1 MAYKFV
7 NADQLDA
14 DMAAVANAIRSKG
27 GTSDKL
33 AFPNGMI
40 SAISNISTGVELD
53 FEIVAYASEE
63 ALLAAVPAEN
73 TIGVITTTDIS
84 GWAMGDYPDPS
95 WEMPEGFLYINIKA
109 SSYNSSDLDF
119 GLLKKGNEIC
129 IAPISAKQYVSGTYV
144 DVTCKSYQNGAWED
158 WWNGEIYDS
167 GVFYIGHS
175 NSVSNGTVTYE
186 AEHILFATTASSV
199 AEVYE
204 MFGPFD
210 LARFNNISAIFTNAT
225 SNINATA
232 CIFVSPNTGA
242 NRSSATAIIET
253 DMAKDT
259 RNLEVSLDVSSILD
273 TCYVYVGTNTVGS
286 KWTNARNVYVTH
298 IEAEV

>member
-1 MAYKFV
+1 MGWGTGNIGGGSGGLNFKVVSYV
-7 NADQLDA
+7 SEEDL
-14 DMAAVANAIRSKG
+14 MAATPK
-27 GTSDKL
+27 
-33 AFPNGMI
+33 
-40 SAISNISTGVELD
+40 
-53 FEIVAYASEE
+53 
-63 ALLAAVPAEN
+63 EN
-73 TIGVITTTDIS
+73 TIGVITTTAIS
-84 GWAMGDYPDPS
+84 GWTFSAD
-95 WEMPEGFLYINIKA
+95 EPERLADGMVWFFVGT
-109 SSYNSSDLDF
+109 SSQVAFSAT
-119 GLLKKGNEIC
+119 KKNPIMVY
-129 IAPISAKQYVSGTYV
+129 PISAKQYVSGTWV

-225 SNINATA
+225 SNLNATA

-286 KWTNARNVYVTH
+286 KWSNARNVYVTH

>member
-53 FEIVAYASEE
+53 FDVVAYASEE

-95 WEMPEGFLYINIKA
+95 WEMSEGFLYINIKA
-109 SSYNSSDLDF
+109 SSYGSSDLDF

-144 DVTCKSYQNGAWED
+144 DVTCKSYQNGAWAD
-158 WWNGEIYDS
+158 WWNGEIYTTDNEYENITGGWTDTIIGWDS
-167 GVFYIGHS
+167 SYSKNGNIRHTQNKLDLTNYDSIEFDGLLTTTSNADYSYVGVWSELGTYHTQNRVAKVNNSGYDGVTSLDISSLSGPYYVGVFTF
-175 NSVSNGTVTYE
+175 NGGSIYGT
-186 AEHILFATTASSV
+186 AT
-199 AEVYE
+199 
-204 MFGPFD
+204 
-210 LARFNNISAIFTNAT
+210 I
-225 SNINATA
+225 
-232 CIFVSPNTGA
+232 
-242 NRSSATAIIET
+242 RSIRLVES
-253 DMAKDT
+253 D
-259 RNLEVSLDVSSILD
+259 
-273 TCYVYVGTNTVGS
+273 
-286 KWTNARNVYVTH
+286 
-298 IEAEV
+298 

>member
-53 FEIVAYASEE
+53 FDVVTYASEE

-109 SSYNSSDLDF
+109 SSYGSSDLDF

-144 DVTCKSYQNGAWED
+144 DVTCKSYQNGAWAD
-158 WWNGEIYDS
+158 WWNGELYTPGNTYDS
-167 GVFYIGHS
+167 ITGGWDYIL
-175 NSVSNGTVTYE
+175 NGTGGVE
-186 AEHILFATTASSV
+186 FREDGILFDCYSYLSTNKSTTGILYTKKAINLNNHSKLVVELEILKAGSLSNAVQIMVNAPTSSTDATSVASVELPQVNGASTLEIDLSSINGSYYIAIRENYRTALISSV
-199 AEVYE
+199 KL
-204 MFGPFD
+204 M
-210 LARFNNISAIFTNAT
+210 
-225 SNINATA
+225 
-232 CIFVSPNTGA
+232 
-242 NRSSATAIIET
+242 
-253 DMAKDT
+253 
-259 RNLEVSLDVSSILD
+259 
-273 TCYVYVGTNTVGS
+273 
-286 KWTNARNVYVTH
+286 
-298 IEAEV
+298 